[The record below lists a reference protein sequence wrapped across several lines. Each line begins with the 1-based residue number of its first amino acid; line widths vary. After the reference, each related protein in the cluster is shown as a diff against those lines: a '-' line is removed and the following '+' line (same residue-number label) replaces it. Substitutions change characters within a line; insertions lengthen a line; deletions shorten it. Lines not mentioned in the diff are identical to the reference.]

1 MGQVQSAANEPIW
14 TIRGDKS
21 HFVYKFVDP
30 RHHLHMGKHPVPH
43 QEARIYQ
50 RREAGV

>member
-14 TIRGDKS
+14 TIRGDKN

-43 QEARIYQ
+43 QDARIYQ
-50 RREAGV
+50 RRDGV